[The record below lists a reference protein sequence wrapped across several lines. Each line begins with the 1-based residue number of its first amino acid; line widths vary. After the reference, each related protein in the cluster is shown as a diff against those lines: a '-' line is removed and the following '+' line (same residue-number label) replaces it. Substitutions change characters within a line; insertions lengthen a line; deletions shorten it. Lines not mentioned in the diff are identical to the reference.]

1 MGCSVHHPWN
11 ENQLL
16 CKSRERI
23 EVTEFETPH
32 SYVIFKQ
39 GIAVMVNLM
48 INKGDVQNPKL
59 TAGSLKRSSS
69 YLAKR
74 EELSQLC

>member
-1 MGCSVHHPWN
+1 
-11 ENQLL
+11 
-16 CKSRERI
+16 
-23 EVTEFETPH
+23 
-32 SYVIFKQ
+32 
-39 GIAVMVNLM
+39 MVNLM